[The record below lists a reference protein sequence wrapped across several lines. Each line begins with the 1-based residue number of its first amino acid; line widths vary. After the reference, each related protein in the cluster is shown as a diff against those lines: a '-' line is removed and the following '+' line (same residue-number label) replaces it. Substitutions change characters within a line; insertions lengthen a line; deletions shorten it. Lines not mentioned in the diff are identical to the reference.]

1 VVGKKSKQ
9 TRYLEAAMR
18 SISEDTE
25 TYEAGGLSDT
35 LFNLT
40 DGEIWVNKD
49 DQYIKQRLNGA
60 HQTVIRLTKPSHTS
74 QGVTGSRYNHIE
86 ESQLM
91 IQIDAISRYSE
102 EYCDDLVRILEAKF
116 LSAIEH
122 VVDGVSIY
130 LDVDRLEVRDS
141 YEDTDLEA
149 SHSVLTLYGHFR
161 GSVSS

>member
-1 VVGKKSKQ
+1 MTGKKSKQ

-18 SISEDTE
+18 AISEDTE
-25 TYEAGGLSDT
+25 TYEAGGLSGT

-49 DQYIKQRLNGA
+49 DQYIKARLDGA
-60 HQTVIRLTKPSHTS
+60 HQTCIRISKPSHTS
-74 QGVTGSRYNHIE
+74 QGVTGSRYNFIE

-102 EYCDDLVRILEAKF
+102 EYCDDLIRILEGKF

-122 VVDGVSIY
+122 VVDGTNIY
-130 LDVDRLEVRDS
+130 LDVDRLEVKDS
-141 YEDTDLEA
+141 YKDVDLEA

-161 GSVSS
+161 GSVAT